1 MRRESR
7 EEMEKEFQREK
18 MSRKESGEEM
28 RNQINAKKR
37 NKSREEEEKE
47 IRMEKMRR
55 KESEEEE
62 RIKKDAKKRTMSR
75 EEEEKKIWME
85 KISQKESEEEARI
98 QINAKKMRKS
108 REDEETLMNKESRK
122 ETGEEKRANSNEKDR
137 EESKRRS
144 LKSPKERR
152 ITQKRS
158 REDDSAAD
166 ENESKK
172 HHADSPELPDPLAI
186 SNYQFHSELGEGTF
200 GKVFLATLRNK
211 KQNVAIKVIKKTSKI
226 SCVKIKTE
234 SNVLRIAKEN
244 PYLCQG
250 FASFQSQ
257 SHSFLIMEFASGGS
271 LWDQLAK
278 YQRLEM
284 SRVLDLKPE
293 NILLD
298 QEGHVKIADFGLALE
313 TFGDRV
319 TGYAGTLG
327 YIAPEIIQNE
337 EYDVAVDWWS
347 FGIITCKMATGK
359 SPFYDGPDR
368 EKVIIDTIC
377 NEPEIPDCL
386 STDLQHL
393 LINLLVKDPQL
404 RLGIYGDI
412 RYHAFYSSID
422 WEELEQKKI
431 PPPVQLT
438 EVST

>member
-7 EEMEKEFQREK
+7 EEEEKEVQGEK

-28 RNQINAKKR
+28 NQINAKRRTESREEEEKKIRMEKMSRKESKEEERIKKNSKKR
-37 NKSREEEEKE
+37 TKSREEEEKE
-47 IRMEKMRR
+47 IRMEKMSR
-55 KESEEEE
+55 KES
-62 RIKKDAKKRTMSR
+62 K
-75 EEEEKKIWME
+75 
-85 KISQKESEEEARI
+85 EEARI
-98 QINAKKMRKS
+98 QINAKKRRKS
-108 REDEETLMNKESRK
+108 REDEETWINKESRK
-122 ETGEEKRANSNEKDR
+122 ETGEEKRSNSNEKDR

-158 REDDSAAD
+158 REDDSEAD

-200 GKVFLATLRNK
+200 GKVFLATLSNK

-250 FASFQSQ
+250 FAAFQSQ

-284 SRVLDLKPE
+284 SRVLFYSAEIACGLDFLHDRGIIHRDLKPE

-298 QEGHVKIADFGLALE
+298 QEGHVKISDFGLALE

-327 YIAPEIIQNE
+327 YIAPEVRHSN
-337 EYDVAVDWWS
+337 
-347 FGIITCKMATGK
+347 
-359 SPFYDGPDR
+359 
-368 EKVIIDTIC
+368 
-377 NEPEIPDCL
+377 
-386 STDLQHL
+386 
-393 LINLLVKDPQL
+393 
-404 RLGIYGDI
+404 
-412 RYHAFYSSID
+412 
-422 WEELEQKKI
+422 
-431 PPPVQLT
+431 PVYL
-438 EVST
+438 